1 MQVRI
6 IEILK
11 SINPSEVAEANITVL
26 NSKFL
31 DSLYATRN
39 IIEYYEIF
47 SKFEMQKEIEPV
59 LDSMWKINSEYKQ
72 NAYPEPM
79 LYGWDFG
86 ERDDWRKLM
95 ELQKQHPDETYLLND
110 DSYSDKNI

>member
-6 IEILK
+6 IESLK
-11 SINPSEVAEANITVL
+11 SINPSQGGDANITVL

-39 IIEYYEIF
+39 MIESHEIF

-79 LYGWDFG
+79 LYGWDF
-86 ERDDWRKLM
+86 EVTDDWRKLM

-110 DSYSDKNI
+110 VSNSNKNI